1 MFTVDIFL
9 RYRCGNKQPPLAV
22 QYMKSRL
29 NPVYLHEN
37 NKMKILT
44 VMKPLR
50 EQLGW

>member
-1 MFTVDIFL
+1 MICV
-9 RYRCGNKQPPLAV
+9 AV
-22 QYMKSRL
+22 MKTLIQYMKSRL